1 MAGNHSKN
9 FETINGINQAKSA
22 MATPEKKGDLS
33 NLESSYQASNN
44 DNQQILAQEA

>member
-1 MAGNHSKN
+1 MAGNPSKN

-22 MATPEKKGDLS
+22 MTTPEKKGDLS
-33 NLESSYQASNN
+33 NLEGSYQASSN

>member
-1 MAGNHSKN
+1 
-9 FETINGINQAKSA
+9 

-44 DNQQILAQEA
+44 DNQQILAQEAKNI